1 MLDAELLERPADLGR
16 ITPIDLRRQLSGVKI
31 MRPAIGL
38 EAHRQAA
45 LGEDLLQRPEG
56 RGSALLV
63 DQKRRIDRP
72 GASSSVTMRSR
83 GGWSSRKACREL
95 SMQRHAWQRPP
106 LALAPMRPLAR
117 RLGRQPRPMQ
127 MQLQP
132 GVAPAKPWSLTRC
145 SWKCLTVKP

>member
-1 MLDAELLERPADLGR
+1 
-16 ITPIDLRRQLSGVKI
+16 
-31 MRPAIGL
+31 MRPAIGV

-56 RGSALLV
+56 RGRVLLV

-72 GASSSVTMRSR
+72 VATSSVTMRSR
-83 GGWSSRKACREL
+83 GGRCQACREP